1 MAAKDVR
8 FGDDARQRMLRG
20 VDILAQAVRVTLGP
34 KGRNVILD
42 KSYGAPRITKDGVT
56 VAKEIE
62 LSDKFENMGAQM
74 VREVASKTNDIAGDG
89 TTTAIVL
96 AQAIVREGGR
106 AVSAG
111 MNPMDLKR
119 GVDKAVVALVEELKK
134 RSKKI
139 TTQAETAQVGTI
151 SANGE
156 AEIGRMIAE
165 AMQKVGN
172 EGVITVEE
180 AKGML
185 TELDVVEGMQF
196 DRGYMSPYFITN
208 AEKMNIELDQ
218 PYILIHEKKL
228 SGLQTLLPLLE
239 AVAQSGRPLLII
251 AEDVEGEALATLVV
265 NKLRGGLKV
274 AAVKAPGF
282 GDRRKAMLDD
292 IAVLTSGQVIS
303 EELGIKLENVTL
315 DMLGKAKKVL
325 IDKENTT
332 IVEGAGKKADIAG
345 RCNQIRAQIEE
356 TTSDYDREKLQ
367 ERLAKLAGGVAIIR
381 VGGSTEVEVKERKDR
396 VDDGLHATRA
406 AVEEGIVPGGG
417 VALAR
422 ASLILAKL
430 NAENDDQR
438 VGIEIVRKAVQMP
451 LRQIAENA
459 GEDGAVISGK
469 VLDKDEYNWGFDAQT
484 GEFKDLV
491 KAGIIDP
498 TKVVRSALQ
507 HAASVGSLMI
517 TTEAMVAERQEKSP
531 AGDGSG
537 MHELRET
544 VYLVQGFKA
553 GKGARLTADPPL
565 RCKSSDSARRTAENL
580 VPSKAGV
587 VAFSTSGDA
596 ELGEYDDEPTII
608 FRAGRLPAPFEEA

>member
-8 FGDDARQRMLRG
+8 FGDDARQQMLRG
-20 VDILAQAVRVTLGP
+20 VDILAQAVKVTLGP
-34 KGRNVILD
+34 KGRSVILD

-74 VREVASKTNDIAGDG
+74 VREAASKTNDVAGDG
-89 TTTAIVL
+89 TTTAVVL

-111 MNPMDLKR
+111 MNPMDVKR
-119 GVDKAVVALVEELKK
+119 GVDKAVIALVEELKK
-134 RSKKI
+134 RSKTI

-156 AEIGRMIAE
+156 VEIGEMIAK
-165 AMQKVGN
+165 AMQKVGK

-218 PYILIHEKKL
+218 PYILIYEKKL
-228 SGLQTLLPLLE
+228 SGLQTFLPLLE
-239 AVAQSGRPLLII
+239 AVAQSGRPLLIV

-292 IAVLTSGQVIS
+292 IAALTSGQVIS

-315 DMLGKAKKVL
+315 NRLGKAKKVL
-325 IDKENTT
+325 IDKDNTT
-332 IVEGAGKKADIAG
+332 IVEGAGKKDDIKA

-356 TTSDYDREKLQ
+356 TTSDYDKEKLQ

-438 VGIEIVRKAVQMP
+438 VGIEIVRKAALTP

-469 VLDKDEYNWGFDAQT
+469 VLDRDEYNWGFDAQT
-484 GEFKDLV
+484 GEFKDMV

-498 TKVVRSALQ
+498 TKVVRTALQ

-531 AGDGSG
+531 ARNGASHAMDDSG
-537 MHELRET
+537 
-544 VYLVQGFKA
+544 Y
-553 GKGARLTADPPL
+553 
-565 RCKSSDSARRTAENL
+565 
-580 VPSKAGV
+580 
-587 VAFSTSGDA
+587 
-596 ELGEYDDEPTII
+596 
-608 FRAGRLPAPFEEA
+608 

>member
-20 VDILAQAVRVTLGP
+20 VDILAAAVKVTLGP

-56 VAKEIE
+56 VAREIE

-96 AQAIVREGGR
+96 ARAIVSEGGK

-119 GVDKAVVALVEELKK
+119 GVDKAVIALVDELKK
-134 RSKKI
+134 RSRKI

-156 AEIGRMIAE
+156 TEIGEMIAA
-165 AMQKVGN
+165 AMQRVGN

-180 AKGML
+180 AKGVL

-196 DRGYMSPYFITN
+196 DRGYMSPYFVTN
-208 AEKMNIELDQ
+208 AEKMNVELEQ

-228 SGLQTLLPLLE
+228 SGLQVMLPLLE
-239 AVAQSGRPLLII
+239 AVAQSGRPLLIV

-292 IAVLTSGQVIS
+292 IAVLTGGQVIS
-303 EELGIKLENVTL
+303 EELGTKLENVTL

-332 IVEGAGKKADIAG
+332 IVEGVGKKSDIAG
-345 RCNQIRAQIEE
+345 RCTQIRAQIEE

-469 VLDKDEYNWGFDAQT
+469 ILDKAEYNWGFDAQT

-517 TTEAMVAERQEKSP
+517 TTGAMVAERPEKRASNGGP
-531 AGDGSG
+531 PGGG
-537 MHELRET
+537 MDDM
-544 VYLVQGFKA
+544 GF
-553 GKGARLTADPPL
+553 
-565 RCKSSDSARRTAENL
+565 
-580 VPSKAGV
+580 
-587 VAFSTSGDA
+587 
-596 ELGEYDDEPTII
+596 
-608 FRAGRLPAPFEEA
+608 

>member
-1 MAAKDVR
+1 M
-8 FGDDARQRMLRG
+8 MRG
-20 VDILAQAVRVTLGP
+20 VDILAHAVNITLGP

-74 VREVASKTNDIAGDG
+74 VREAAAKTNDVAGDG

-96 AQAIVREGGR
+96 AQAIVREGGK

-111 MNPMDLKR
+111 MNPMDVKR
-119 GVDKAVVALVEELKK
+119 GVDKAVIALVDELKR
-134 RSKKI
+134 RSRKI
-139 TTQAETAQVGTI
+139 TTQAEIAQVGTI

-156 AEIGRMIAE
+156 VEIGEMIAE
-165 AMQKVGN
+165 AMQKVGK

-185 TELDVVEGMQF
+185 TELDVVEGMEF
-196 DRGYMSPYFITN
+196 DRGYMSPYFVTN

-228 SGLQTLLPLLE
+228 SGLQTFLPLLE
-239 AVAQSGRPLLII
+239 AVAQSGRPLLIV

-292 IAVLTSGQVIS
+292 IAVLTKGQVIS
-303 EELGIKLENVTL
+303 QELGIKLENVTL
-315 DMLGKAKKVL
+315 DMLGNAKKVL
-325 IDKENTT
+325 IDKDNTT
-332 IVEGAGKKADIAG
+332 IVEGAGKKDDIKA

-356 TTSDYDREKLQ
+356 TTSDYDKEKLQ

-438 VGIEIVRKAVQMP
+438 VGIEIVRKAALTPM
-451 LRQIAENA
+451 RQISENA

-469 VLDKDEYNWGFDAQT
+469 VLDRDEYNWGFDAQT

-517 TTEAMVAERQEKSP
+517 TTQAMVAERQEKS
-531 AGDGSG
+531 ARDGASSAMDDSG
-537 MHELRET
+537 
-544 VYLVQGFKA
+544 Y
-553 GKGARLTADPPL
+553 
-565 RCKSSDSARRTAENL
+565 
-580 VPSKAGV
+580 
-587 VAFSTSGDA
+587 
-596 ELGEYDDEPTII
+596 
-608 FRAGRLPAPFEEA
+608 